1 MNGAEKADDHLVLV
15 TGATGT
21 QGGAVARHLLS
32 RGFRVRALTRDPEQD
47 TARTLA
53 EEGAEIVRGDLED
66 GDSLARALEGAWG
79 AFGVQTFQEHGL
91 EAEVEQ
97 GLRLIDAARD
107 AGVEHFVQAS
117 VAGADEDTGIP
128 HFETKTRVEAA
139 LRDSG
144 LRHTI
149 LRPVFFMENWL
160 GWDDWRE
167 GGITLPMS
175 SETTLQ
181 QIAATDIGAFA
192 AMAFHDPEAW
202 AGRAVEL
209 AGDERSMEEIAEA
222 LGRGAGRP
230 VSYTQIP
237 WDAFEEAMGEEMT
250 VMFRWFE
257 ETGYSVDIEARR
269 REHPAL
275 LDFDGWVGENVRG

>member
-1 MNGAEKADDHLVLV
+1 MKGAEKADDHLVLV
-15 TGATGT
+15 VGATGT

-32 RGFRVRALTRDPEQD
+32 RGVRVRALTRDPDQD
-47 TARTLA
+47 AARTLG

-66 GDSLARALEGAWG
+66 RDSLAPALEGAWG
-79 AFGVQTFQEHGL
+79 AFGVQTFHEHGL

-97 GLRLIDAARD
+97 GRRLIDAARD
-107 AGVEHFVQAS
+107 VGVKHFVQAS
-117 VAGADEDTGIP
+117 VSGADEDTGIP
-128 HFETKTRVEAA
+128 HFETKTRVEEA

-167 GGITLPMS
+167 GGITLPLS
-175 SETTLQ
+175 PETTLQ

-192 AMAFHDPEAW
+192 AMAFHDPDAW
-202 AGRAVEL
+202 AGRSVGL
-209 AGDERSMEEIAEA
+209 AGDERSMEEIAAA

-269 REHPAL
+269 AEHPAL
-275 LDFDGWVGENVRG
+275 LDFDGWVGRNVGG